1 MAIAVTLTVC
11 ILVLLSYLFD
21 VTSSFTKIPSVILL
35 LFLGWLANQATVYY
49 NVFIPDLSDALPIL
63 GTIGLI
69 LIVLEGSLE
78 LELNKSKFSLIKKS
92 FSVAFFPMLALSFLL
107 AGIIHFAL
115 AVDFRIALANVVPLA
130 VISSSIAIPSSKN
143 LSSYNKEF
151 VTYESSLSDILGVIF
166 FNFVAL
172 NSNFDVL
179 SFGSFFV
186 DIIIIIIISFVATL
200 LLSYLLSRIEHDIK
214 FVPIVLL
221 VIVIYEVSKIFNL
234 PSLVFIL
241 VFGLFLG
248 NLDELKNVKFIE
260 KLKPV
265 SLNKEVH
272 KFLEFVR
279 EITFLI
285 KSLFFLLF
293 GFLINTE
300 ELLNV
305 KSIFWSLG
313 ITAAI
318 FIIRAIMLKISG
330 LEIKPLL
337 FVAPRGLI
345 NILLFLSLPVALS
358 LPLISNSLII
368 QVMILTSLVMM
379 FGLMATGKKEAAVK
393 KAEEENKKASEPKN
407 NFEPPQQEVPL
418 L

>member
-1 MAIAVTLTVC
+1 MAIAVILTVC
-11 ILVLLSYLFD
+11 FLVLLSYLFD
-21 VTSSFTKIPSVILL
+21 VTAAYTKIPSIILL
-35 LFLGWLANQATVYY
+35 LLLGWLARQASGSFNVY
-49 NVFIPDLSDALPIL
+49 IPDMSDALPIL

-92 FSVAFFPMLALSFLL
+92 FSVAFFPMLALGFLL
-107 AGIIHFAL
+107 AAVIHFAFDI
-115 AVDFRIALANVVPLA
+115 DFRIALANVVPLA

-143 LSSYNKEF
+143 LSSFNKEF

-172 NSNFDVL
+172 NSNFDIL
-179 SFGSFFV
+179 SFGGFFV
-186 DIIIIIIISFVATL
+186 DIIIIIIISFLATV

-248 NLDELKNVKFIE
+248 NLDELKNVKLIE

-293 GFLINTE
+293 GFLINTK
-300 ELLNV
+300 ELLDVN
-305 KSIFWSLG
+305 SIFWSIG

-318 FIIRAIMLKISG
+318 FIIRGIMLKISG
-330 LEIKPLL
+330 LPVKPLI
-337 FVAPRGLI
+337 FIAPRGLI

-358 LPLISNSLII
+358 IPLISNSLVS

-379 FGLMATGKKEAAVK
+379 FGLMATGKKENTVK
-393 KAEEENKKASEPKN
+393 KAEVASKKVVANKENL
-407 NFEPPQQEVPL
+407 EPPQQEEPL

>member
-1 MAIAVTLTVC
+1 MAIAVILTVC
-11 ILVLLSYLFD
+11 FLVLLSYLFD
-21 VTSSFTKIPSVILL
+21 VTAAYTKIPSIILL
-35 LFLGWLANQATVYY
+35 LLLGWLAQQATGSF
-49 NVFIPDLSDALPIL
+49 NVHIPDMSDALPIL

-92 FSVAFFPMLALSFLL
+92 FAVAFFPMLALGFLL
-107 AGIIHFAL
+107 AAVVHFAFDI
-115 AVDFRIALANVVPLA
+115 DFRIALANVVPLA

-143 LSSYNKEF
+143 LSSFNKEF

-172 NSNFDVL
+172 NSNFDIL
-179 SFGSFFV
+179 SFGGFFV
-186 DIIIIIIISFVATL
+186 DIIIIIIISFLATL

-234 PSLVFIL
+234 PSLVFI
-241 VFGLFLG
+241 
-248 NLDELKNVKFIE
+248 
-260 KLKPV
+260 
-265 SLNKEVH
+265 
-272 KFLEFVR
+272 
-279 EITFLI
+279 
-285 KSLFFLLF
+285 
-293 GFLINTE
+293 NTK
-300 ELLNV
+300 ELLDVN
-305 KSIFWSLG
+305 SIFWSLG

-318 FIIRAIMLKISG
+318 FIIRGLMLKISG
-330 LEIKPLL
+330 LPVKPLI

-358 LPLISNSLII
+358 IPLISNSLVS
-368 QVMILTSLVMM
+368 QVMILTSLIMM
-379 FGLMATGKKEAAVK
+379 FGLMATGKKESTVK
-393 KAEEENKKASEPKN
+393 KAEVASKKVVAIKENL
-407 NFEPPQQEVPL
+407 EPPAQDEPL

>member
-1 MAIAVTLTVC
+1 MAIAVILTVC
-11 ILVLLSYLFD
+11 FLVLLSYLFD
-21 VTSSFTKIPSVILL
+21 VTASYTKIPSIILL
-35 LFLGWLANQATVYY
+35 LLLGWLAKQASASF
-49 NVFIPDLSDALPIL
+49 NISIPDLSDALPIL

-92 FSVAFFPMLALSFLL
+92 FSVSFFPMLGFGFIL
-107 AGIIHFAL
+107 AAVIHFAFD
-115 AVDFRIALANVVPLA
+115 VDFRIALANVVPLS

-143 LSSYNKEF
+143 LSSFNKEF

-172 NSNFDVL
+172 NSNFNVL
-179 SFGSFFV
+179 SFGGFFV
-186 DIIIIIIISFVATL
+186 DILIIIIISFLASL

-214 FVPIVLL
+214 FVPIILL
-221 VIVIYEVSKIFNL
+221 VIVIYEVSKVFNL

-293 GFLINTE
+293 GFLINTQ
-300 ELLNV
+300 ELLDV

-313 ITAAI
+313 ITASI
-318 FIIRAIMLKISG
+318 FLIRGIMLKISG
-330 LEIKPLL
+330 LPIKPLI
-337 FVAPRGLI
+337 FIAPRGLI

-358 LPLISNSLII
+358 IPLISSSMVS

-379 FGLMATGKKEAAVK
+379 FGLMATGKKESTVK
-393 KAEEENKKASEPKN
+393 KAEVQTKKAVAVAEDP
-407 NFEPPQQEVPL
+407 EPPQQEEPL

>member
-1 MAIAVTLTVC
+1 MAIAVILTVC
-11 ILVLLSYLFD
+11 LLVLLSYLFD
-21 VTSSFTKIPSVILL
+21 VTAAYTKIPSIILL
-35 LFLGWLANQATVYY
+35 LLLGWLARQASGSF
-49 NVFIPDLSDALPIL
+49 NVIIPDLSDALPIL

-92 FSVAFFPMLALSFLL
+92 FSVAFIPMLAFGFLF
-107 AGIIHFAL
+107 AAVIHFAFD
-115 AVDFRIALANVVPLA
+115 VDFRIALANVVPLS

-143 LSSYNKEF
+143 MSSYNKEF
-151 VTYESSLSDILGVIF
+151 ITYESSLSDILGVIF

-172 NSNFDVL
+172 NSNFDIL
-179 SFGSFFV
+179 SFGGFFV
-186 DIIIIIIISFVATL
+186 DIIIIIIISFLATL

-248 NLDELKNVKFIE
+248 NLDEIKNTKIME
-260 KLKPV
+260 KLRPV

-293 GFLINTE
+293 GFLINTQ
-300 ELLNV
+300 ELLDP
-305 KSIFWSLG
+305 KSIFWSIG

-318 FIIRAIMLKISG
+318 ILIRALMLKLSG
-330 LEIKPLL
+330 LPIKPLV

-358 LPLISNSLII
+358 IPLISSSMVS

-379 FGLMATGKKEAAVK
+379 FGLMATGKKENTVK
-393 KAEEENKKASEPKN
+393 KEEIAIKKAVSVAEN
-407 NFEPPQQEVPL
+407 LEPPQQEEPL

>member
-1 MAIAVTLTVC
+1 MAIAVILTVC
-11 ILVLLSYLFD
+11 FLVLLSYLFD
-21 VTSSFTKIPSVILL
+21 VTASYTKIPSIILL
-35 LFLGWLANQATVYY
+35 LLLGWLAKQASASF
-49 NVFIPDLSDALPIL
+49 NISIPDLSDALPIL

-92 FSVAFFPMLALSFLL
+92 FSVAFFPMLGFGFIL
-107 AGIIHFAL
+107 AAVIHFAFD
-115 AVDFRIALANVVPLA
+115 VDFRIALANVVPLS

-143 LSSYNKEF
+143 LSSFNKEF

-172 NSNFDVL
+172 NSNFNVL
-179 SFGSFFV
+179 SFGGFFV
-186 DIIIIIIISFVATL
+186 DILIIIIISFLASL

-214 FVPIVLL
+214 FVPIILL
-221 VIVIYEVSKIFNL
+221 VIVIYEVSKVFNL

-293 GFLINTE
+293 GFLINTQ
-300 ELLNV
+300 ELLDV

-313 ITAAI
+313 ITASI
-318 FIIRAIMLKISG
+318 FLIRGIMLKISG
-330 LEIKPLL
+330 LPIKPLI
-337 FVAPRGLI
+337 FIAPRGLI

-358 LPLISNSLII
+358 IPLISSSMVS

-379 FGLMATGKKEAAVK
+379 FGLMATGKKESTVK
-393 KAEEENKKASEPKN
+393 KAEVQTKKAVAVAEDP
-407 NFEPPQQEVPL
+407 EPPQQEEPL